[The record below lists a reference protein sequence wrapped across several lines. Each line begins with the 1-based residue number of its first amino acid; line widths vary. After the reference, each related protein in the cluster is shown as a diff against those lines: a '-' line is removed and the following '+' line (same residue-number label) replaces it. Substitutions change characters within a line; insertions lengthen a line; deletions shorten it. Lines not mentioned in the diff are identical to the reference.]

1 MKTELLKELIEETE
15 MDDIAERYQSV
26 ADIVGIEKFVQLCDY
41 SRGDPIYF
49 PKTQNVLIPARNRKI
64 KQEYNGWNSKELAEK
79 YEVTTRMIAKILH
92 DVPIPQQ
99 MDLSQFID
107 YEKY

>member
-15 MDDIAERYQSV
+15 MDDIAERYQ
-26 ADIVGIEKFVQLCDY
+26 L
-41 SRGDPIYF
+41 GDVY
-49 PKTQNVLIPARNRKI
+49 KRQVLIPARNRKI